1 MPPKTRSRA
10 KNERTVTVSQAAHKG
25 GAKAQVASRT
35 KTTHGAAK
43 PQVAEQVKSLDVPA
57 MLQKVEQE
65 NDALRVTLE
74 KTELDLA
81 LAQSRLQMFRQVSD
95 ALGCATNRGAA
106 SKSELKA
113 ALLRYNGGV
122 DDFVNSLNLDGEV
135 TYFVQAMRCILLPD
149 AFEGTQQY
157 IAQLS
162 SMSGASDRGRVKLTN
177 FLRDCIHRFVHHRF
191 ATTFCWEA
199 AQDNRHA
206 LMTFEHLG
214 ASSET
219 LPVARLVRAWYH
231 RGQREVLS
239 GNSQHALKLLTKQ
252 LAKRIVSHTKHLL
265 EGQIEFSDDE
275 KERLQRR
282 VLIPFTELHKTIRE
296 DA

>member
-1 MPPKTRSRA
+1 
-10 KNERTVTVSQAAHKG
+10 
-25 GAKAQVASRT
+25 
-35 KTTHGAAK
+35 
-43 PQVAEQVKSLDVPA
+43 

-162 SMSGASDRGRVKLTN
+162 SMSGASDRGRVKLTVRRKVRQCCVAP
-177 FLRDCIHRFVHHRF
+177 LTDAGRRTSCATASTASCIIASRPPSAGRPLK
-191 ATTFCWEA
+191 TT
-199 AQDNRHA
+199 DTR
-206 LMTFEHLG
+206 
-214 ASSET
+214 
-219 LPVARLVRAWYH
+219 
-231 RGQREVLS
+231 
-239 GNSQHALKLLTKQ
+239 
-252 LAKRIVSHTKHLL
+252 
-265 EGQIEFSDDE
+265 
-275 KERLQRR
+275 
-282 VLIPFTELHKTIRE
+282 
-296 DA
+296 